1 MVVERGCWTAPE
13 ALSGADTASFAKRVE
28 ELGYAQLWVG
38 ETFGRDPFALAAHL
52 GAVTSTLG
60 LATGIANVYNRHAGV
75 MKQGRVHRCRADGRP
90 VHAGPRRLE
99 PGDREQDPG
108 HPL

>member
-13 ALSGADTASFAKRVE
+13 ALSGADAASFAKRVE
-28 ELGYAQLWVG
+28 ELGYSQLWVG

-60 LATGIANVYNRHAGV
+60 ARHRDR
-75 MKQGRVHRCRADGRP
+75 Q
-90 VHAGPRRLE
+90 RLQ
-99 PGDREQDPG
+99 PARGA
-108 HPL
+108 